1 MSKHKI
7 WIGKICVGVINT
19 VAMVLVLRYCTFHS
33 NVIGA
38 LFTLMMGFV
47 IGFLFGDGVTD
58 MTECIAD
65 TTTGCPAVTLSDIV
79 AFSGLI
85 DCIKDDDPNTTVAD
99 IQRNVDWIVN
109 GIRRG

>member
-1 MSKHKI
+1 MGKNKR
-7 WIGKICVGVINT
+7 WIGKICIGIINA
-19 VAMVLVLRYCTFHS
+19 VAMVLVLRSCTFHS
-33 NVIGA
+33 EVIGA
-38 LFTLMMGFV
+38 LITLMMGFV
-47 IGFLFGDGVTD
+47 VGFLFGDGITD

-65 TTTGCPAVTLSDIV
+65 AKTSCPTVTMSDIV

-99 IQRNVDWIVN
+99 IQKNVDWIVN